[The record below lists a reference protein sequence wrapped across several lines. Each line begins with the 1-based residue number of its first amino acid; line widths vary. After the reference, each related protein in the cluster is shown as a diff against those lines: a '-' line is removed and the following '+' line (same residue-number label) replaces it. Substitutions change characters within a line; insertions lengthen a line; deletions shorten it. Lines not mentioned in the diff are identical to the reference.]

1 MEAKTISDFL
11 FFSEEGIPLLFRCAP
26 VLLLRNCLKA
36 YTNAIIKSSKNGKK
50 ILYRTGRISIA
61 FYLTK
66 FIVAISEHVIS
77 YFAGACRS
85 LLVSIDKPADHGRIA
100 AVLQVVEACFGIVI
114 VSTVPQG
121 VDVRQAATGGNE
133 FAPGVV
139 LVGSQIN
146 YIDSFPKIPA
156 Q

>member
-77 YFAGACRS
+77 YFAGARRS